1 VRRCCRLLLL
11 GRAIAMAQ
19 TCHHHHRQLLL
30 VVLRC
35 WALAGRVLLLLL
47 LLLVLVLACCLQD
60 ETTGQ
65 PHLWHNRKQQKHS
78 RMRVSDCQTQ
88 GGHSCSKYRAAAA

>member
-35 WALAGRVLLLLL
+35 WALAGRLLLL

-65 PHLWHNRKQQKHS
+65 PHLWHNSKQQKHS